1 MRMEKTMKTIASFGE
16 FVRATWLVWTAVFAT
31 VVVLLI
37 NTYAVP
43 TVTLDSKHWSC
54 TMAVPDGI
62 GSRCIEYVA
71 KEKIK

>member
-1 MRMEKTMKTIASFGE
+1 MKTIGNFGA
-16 FVRATWLVWTAVFAT
+16 FVCETWWAW
-31 VVVLLI
+31 VLLLGAGLYSVI
-37 NTYAVP
+37 LYNAP
-43 TVTLDSKHWSC
+43 KTVTLDSKHWSC